1 MQFFCQ
7 HPAHFL
13 KQRVLTLSCCILLTL
28 HCSHNAN
35 FGSCHFQIA
44 VSLLITWTQDT
55 FFPRHNYMPQVWR
68 GWQFLWYSHTC
79 EFSEPSILVS
89 NPLSLQC
96 CKKKNFKSTKR
107 RIIWRVLGSFS
118 VWEPVKLTD
127 DVNKGK
133 GAHKTIK
140 PQHELTKQR
149 ENTTAFHTKVN
160 LFPETMLWVWATK
173 KKKMKWSV

>member
-1 MQFFCQ
+1 MQTLGVAISRLQYHYWLHEHEIPFSPDTITCLRYEEDGNFYGTVIHVNFQ
-7 HPAHFL
+7 SPVNL
-13 KQRVLTLSCCILLTL
+13 K
-28 HCSHNAN
+28 H
-35 FGSCHFQIA
+35 
-44 VSLLITWTQDT
+44 
-55 FFPRHNYMPQVWR
+55 
-68 GWQFLWYSHTC
+68 
-79 EFSEPSILVS
+79 SILVS

-96 CKKKNFKSTKR
+96 CKKTNFKSTKR

-118 VWEPVKLTD
+118 VWQPVNLTD
-127 DVNKGK
+127 DVNKEK

-173 KKKMKWSV
+173 KKKMNWSV